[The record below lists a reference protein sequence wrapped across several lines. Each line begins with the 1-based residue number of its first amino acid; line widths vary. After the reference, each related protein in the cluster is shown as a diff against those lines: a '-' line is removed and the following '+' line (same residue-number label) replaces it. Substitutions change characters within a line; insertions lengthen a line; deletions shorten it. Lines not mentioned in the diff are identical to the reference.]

1 MYFRGQSTRTMMAQS
16 VSKWVTVLVVTLVGT
31 ATAVSAQTVRPDAGS
46 SLRQLEVP
54 SVTLPGKAPP
64 IPMVTEPAPAALQKG
79 PALQFKLNEVRITGA
94 TVFSLADFQPLLQSY
109 LGLEVDFAVLNDIAA
124 HVTRFYTSRGY
135 PLATAYLPAQD
146 IKDGAVELV
155 VLEGRFGKVEVQN
168 RSRVKDPAVVRH
180 LLELPGQ
187 IVTDAL
193 MERTLLLVYDLSGV
207 LPAQAVLSPGTKI
220 GETDLRVELA
230 GAASVA
236 GTVELDN
243 HGGRFTGANRISGTL
258 DVASPAGLGDR
269 LSVRLTQSDP
279 GLSYARVS
287 YKLPVGGNGW
297 VMGADYSHT
306 RYRLGKEFSV
316 LDASGDADTLSLH
329 ATYPLLRARA
339 FSLYARAGV
348 ERKELQDRVRATA
361 VLNDKSSRFA
371 TLALNGDFVDTVG
384 GGAANA
390 FALTWSSGDL
400 NIKTAATR
408 AIDAASARTDGGFHK
423 LNLNYLRVQTLS
435 GPLSAFVSLSAQKA
449 GKNLD
454 SSEKMFLGGANG
466 VRAYPQGEA
475 PGDSGYLLTGELRY
489 GFNVPALPG
498 AMELVGFVDIG
509 SVKTNEDPFIAGT
522 NRRNLRGGGMG
533 LNWNAPNDFS
543 LRLSLAHRIGDADAT
558 AGDNSKS
565 RGWLQLVKRF

>member
-1 MYFRGQSTRTMMAQS
+1 MIFLGQSIPTVRAQS
-16 VSKWVTVLVVTLVGT
+16 VCNVVTGLIILLAVA
-31 ATAVSAQTVRPDAGS
+31 ATTVSAQTVLPDAGS
-46 SLRQLEVP
+46 TLRQLDAP
-54 SVTLPGKAPP
+54 SITLPGRSPP
-64 IPMVTEPAPAALQKG
+64 TPTVAEPAPAALQKG
-79 PALQFKLNEVRITGA
+79 PALRFTLNEVRVTGA
-94 TVFSLADFQPLLQSY
+94 TVFAQADFLPVVLPYVGQV
-109 LGLEVDFAVLNDIAA
+109 VDFEILGEISAQ
-124 HVTRFYTSRGY
+124 VTRFYTSRGY

-146 IKDGAVELV
+146 IKGGVVQLV
-155 VLEGRFGKVEVQN
+155 VLEGRFGKVELQN
-168 RSRVKDPAVVRH
+168 LSRVKDPAVVRH
-180 LLELPGQ
+180 LQELPGQ

-207 LPAQAVLSPGTKI
+207 VPAQAVLSPGARA

-230 GAASVA
+230 AAAAVA
-236 GTVELDN
+236 GTVEVDN
-243 HGGRFTGANRISGTL
+243 HGGRFTGANRISGSL
-258 DVASPAGLGDR
+258 DVSSPTGWGDR
-269 LSVRLTQSDP
+269 FTVRLTQSDP
-279 GLSYARVS
+279 GLTYARVS

-329 ATYPLLRARA
+329 ATYPLIRSRA

-348 ERKELQDRVRATA
+348 ERKEFQDRVRATS
-361 VLNDKSSRFA
+361 VLNDKSSRLA
-371 TLALNGDFVDTVG
+371 TLALTGDFVDTAG

-390 FALTWSSGDL
+390 FALTWSGGDL
-400 NIKTAATR
+400 NIETAAAR

-423 LNLNYLRVQTLS
+423 LNLNYLRAQTLS

-454 SSEKMFLGGANG
+454 ASEKMFLGGANG

-489 GFNVPALPG
+489 AFKMPALPG

-509 SVKTNEDPFIAGT
+509 SVKTNETPFIAGT
-522 NRRNLRGGGMG
+522 NHRNLSGGGIG
-533 LNWNAPNDFS
+533 LNWKTPNDFS
-543 LRLSLAHRIGDADAT
+543 LRLSLAHRIGEADAT

-565 RGWLQLVKRF
+565 RGWLQLFKRF